1 MNLAQRYIKFLDDAH
16 VVWTELIIILPACIV
31 AVLLFP
37 DTDYSLKQIVSGTI
51 CSVITGIHLFLG
63 LYSLTKGKY
72 WSFLNLMC
80 LPVASIILMFVL
92 VNK

>member
-31 AVLLFP
+31 AVLLLP
-37 DTDYSLKQIVSGTI
+37 DTEYNLRLIVSGTI
-51 CSVITGIHLFLG
+51 CSIITGIHLCLG
-63 LYSLTKGKY
+63 LYSLTKRQY

-92 VNK
+92 INN